1 MARITPIRPDA
12 PDVLSALVREREQ
25 WAPEPDAVEVEVACG
40 TRDAT
45 AALIAEW
52 RAPVLP
58 EAVLE
63 LEARLYEMS
72 GLRAAVPFVAW
83 LIVRGYRGG
92 HE

>member
-25 WAPEPDAVEVEVACG
+25 RAPEPDPVTVACG
-40 TRDAT
+40 TRDVVG
-45 AALIAEW
+45 ALIAEW

-58 EAVLE
+58 EAVIE

-72 GLRAAVPFVAW
+72 GLRAAVPFAAW
-83 LIVRGYRGG
+83 LIAREVR
-92 HE
+92 